1 MNRSILHLI
10 VLLVLVVGGGWI
22 IGASNLPGAWYGSL
36 IKPPFNPPNWLFP
49 IAWTVLYILVAV
61 AGWRT
66 YERVE
71 SGAVMQVWWGQLL
84 LNFAWSPVFF
94 TAHLMWVALGIIVS
108 MFVLIVTFI
117 VLQWRADRIA
127 ALLFVP
133 YACWVA
139 FASVLNLSLNLLN

>member
-1 MNRSILHLI
+1 M
-10 VLLVLVVGGGWI
+10 VGGGWI
-22 IGASNLPGAWYGSL
+22 IGASNMPGAWYGSL
-36 IKPPFNPPNWLFP
+36 NKPPFNPPNWLFP
-49 IAWTVLYILVAV
+49 IAWTVLYILVAI

-66 YERVE
+66 YERVG
-71 SGAVMQVWWGQLL
+71 SGAVMQVWWGHLV

-94 TAHLMWVALGIIVS
+94 TAHLMWVAFAIIVS

-117 VLQWRADRIA
+117 VMQWRDDRIA

-139 FASVLNLSLNLLN
+139 FASALNFSVNVLN

>member
-22 IGASNLPGAWYGSL
+22 IGATNLPGPWYASL
-36 IKPPFNPPNWLFP
+36 TKPPFTPPNLLFP
-49 IAWTVLYILVAV
+49 IAWTVLYVLIAI

-66 YERVE
+66 YERVGSE
-71 SGAVMQVWWGQLL
+71 TVMQVWWAQLV

-94 TAHLMWVALGIIVS
+94 TAHLMWPALGILAA
-108 MFVLIVTFI
+108 MFALIITFI
-117 VLQWRADRIA
+117 VLQWREDRIA

-139 FASVLNLSLNLLN
+139 FASVLNASLNVLN

>member
-1 MNRSILHLI
+1 MNRSILHLL

-36 IKPPFNPPNWLFP
+36 TKPSFNPPNWLFP
-49 IAWTVLYILVAV
+49 IAWTVLYILIAI

-66 YERVE
+66 YERVV

-94 TAHLMWVALGIIVS
+94 TAHLMWLAFAIIVG
-108 MFVLIVTFI
+108 MFVLIMTFI
-117 VLQWRADRIA
+117 VMQWREDRVA

-133 YACWVA
+133 YAVWVA

>member
-1 MNRSILHLI
+1 MNRSILHLL

-36 IKPPFNPPNWLFP
+36 NKPPFNPPNWLFP
-49 IAWTVLYILVAV
+49 IAWTVLYILIAI

-66 YERVE
+66 YERVV
-71 SGAVMQVWWGQLL
+71 SGAVMQVWWGQLV

-94 TAHLMWVALGIIVS
+94 TAHLMWAAFAIIVG
-108 MFVLIVTFI
+108 MFVLIIAFI
-117 VLQWRADRIA
+117 VMQWRDDRTA